1 MPIVSR
7 IDLHENEE
15 GHEDDEKK
23 LDDRWNKKMSRA
35 MTMISVVEDDHPC
48 WAKVDAVWSEYGL
61 TKDQKL
67 STEQAKDYVMK
78 YAKQELGMTTKVVA
92 SSEELLKDIFND
104 IDVDKDGQFSRDE
117 MFEHL
122 KKNRELE
129 FERQSDASLVD

>member
-1 MPIVSR
+1 MKEVTENDPPIQHQQSTQIIPESNEASSKNQADAAPSKMPIVSR

-61 TKDQKL
+61 TKD
-67 STEQAKDYVMK
+67 
-78 YAKQELGMTTKVVA
+78 
-92 SSEELLKDIFND
+92 
-104 IDVDKDGQFSRDE
+104 
-117 MFEHL
+117 
-122 KKNRELE
+122 
-129 FERQSDASLVD
+129 